1 MKKLMMAL
9 AVAGLAFAA
18 VSCSDEKKEDEVAC
32 PENPIAFQM
41 IADLEGVSSL
51 STATLDECINY
62 AEKIADVSDKYA
74 SQYDAAKAEAESLK
88 DTSTGC
94 KVKLGL
100 LGVLHGLTVPDLYT
114 KISEQG
120 EACKVLLVGDENA
133 ANLEKMNGALTTTEG
148 WRNILLTAANAL

>member
-9 AVAGLAFAA
+9 AITGMAFSIAA
-18 VSCSDEKKEDEVAC
+18 CSDDKKDEVAC

-51 STATLDECINY
+51 SAGTLAECIDFT
-62 AEKIADVSDKYA
+62 EKLATVSDKYA
-74 SQYDAAKAEAESLK
+74 SQYDAAKDEVESLK
-88 DTSTGC
+88 DASTSC

-114 KISEQG
+114 KISDNG
-120 EACKVLLVGDENA
+120 EACKTLLVGDENQ
-133 ANLEKMNGALTTTEG
+133 ANLDKMNGALTTTAG
-148 WRNILLTAANAL
+148 WKNILQSAANAL